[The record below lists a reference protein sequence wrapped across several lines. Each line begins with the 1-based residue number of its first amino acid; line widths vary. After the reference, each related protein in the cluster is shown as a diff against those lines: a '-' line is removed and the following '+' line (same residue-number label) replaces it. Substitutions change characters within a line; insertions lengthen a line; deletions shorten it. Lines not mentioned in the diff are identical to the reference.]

1 MGRWRTGTAGLAL
14 GVWTA
19 LTPGCDH
26 GKIGPA
32 TQPTVED
39 VAPAPEAPD
48 VPGPVPGDAR
58 WTAHTAVAG
67 RQDVAALAPDGRG
80 GVILLGTSETPAPG
94 YTSLDPDGTTLTL
107 ARHDGAGQPL
117 WSRSFTPEPLQGGV
131 ADVDAPMLAVS
142 STGDIFVAAR
152 VEGRLRLGETV
163 ITDSHFVAKLGP
175 EGSPRWARA
184 TGPVKALL
192 PEGPGEVVVAHGMV
206 VERYDA
212 EGGQRW
218 TREVPAVASAS
229 VAALDVEGGLVMA
242 GHKPVSPF
250 ESQGFIARLSPDGE
264 VRWER
269 DVGPGLPAFT
279 DVSFRPDGG
288 FLFTGDVNGTLEWG
302 RDTLKAPCS
311 PRGCQRT
318 VVALAADAY
327 GEPLWG
333 RVLDSDEV
341 SGSEGA
347 RLAVDAEGGSAVLWR
362 HGCGSELARLSAS
375 GDVLWQDLYV
385 TTPCFAT
392 PLLRDVTFVPGGD
405 VVGTGMFFGTRA
417 FGAQTFAAD
426 DTDVFL
432 QRLVP

>member
-19 LTPGCDH
+19 LSTGCETSPPV
-26 GKIGPA
+26 KQPA
-32 TQPTVED
+32 VED
-39 VAPAPEAPD
+39 PAPGPDEAPTP
-48 VPGPVPGDAR
+48 PGPVPGDAR
-58 WTAHTAVAG
+58 WTAHTATAG
-67 RQDVAALAPDGRG
+67 RQDAAAIAPDGSG
-80 GVILLGTSETPAPG
+80 GVVLLGTSEAPAPS
-94 YTSLDPDGTTLTL
+94 YTSLDPDGTTLTVS
-107 ARHDGAGQPL
+107 RHDASGHPV
-117 WSRSFTPEPLQGGV
+117 WSRSFTPEPARGGTT
-131 ADVDAPMLAVS
+131 DVDAPMLAVS
-142 STGDIFVAAR
+142 ATGDIFVAGK
-152 VEGRLRLGETV
+152 VEGRLALGETV
-163 ITDSHFVAKLGP
+163 ITDSAFVMKLGP
-175 EGSPRWARA
+175 DGTPRWARA
-184 TGPVKALL
+184 TDAVKALL
-192 PEGPGEVVVAHGMV
+192 PDGAGELVVAQGLR

-212 EGGQRW
+212 KGGVHW
-218 TREVPAVASAS
+218 TREVPAVASAA

-250 ESQGFIARLSPDGE
+250 ESHGFIARLSPDGE

-269 DVGPGLPAFT
+269 EVGPRTPAFT

-288 FLFTGDVNGTLEWG
+288 FLFTADFNGTLEWG
-302 RDTLKAPCS
+302 RATLKTPCS
-311 PRGCQRT
+311 ERGCQRT

-333 RVLDSDEV
+333 RVLDSDEE

-347 RLAVDAEGGSAVLWR
+347 RLAVDTDGSAAVLWR

-375 GDVLWQDLYV
+375 GEVLWQDLYV

-392 PLLRDVTFVPGGD
+392 PLLRDVTFMQDGD
-405 VVGTGMFFGTRA
+405 LVGTGMFFGTRA
-417 FGAQTFAAD
+417 FGARAFTAD